1 MAGCWTSIPINSHP
15 LKDNQEFG
23 QSFKLFMPKTWER
36 WGWQSF
42 SRTSWSL
49 VPSSASLGHSI
60 FQPVMY
66 FTIVF
71 LSTSVAF
78 LLASVVFYVSLDQRC
93 VSSVFHCTNAVSL
106 LSGVFRILVFGTYFP
121 TAVFGWPYQSFPP
134 SPPFS
139 SSCLISQCW
148 QLWPKTLYH
157 CWWFATATAITT
169 RTVKTAMKNLWL
181 SQPLR
186 LIINDNLSTS
196 HLAM

>member
-78 LLASVVFYVSLDQRC
+78 LLASVVFYVSLDQLY
-93 VSSVFHCTNAVSL
+93 VSSVFVFHCTNAVSL

-148 QLWPKTLYH
+148 KLWPKTL
-157 CWWFATATAITT
+157 
-169 RTVKTAMKNLWL
+169 
-181 SQPLR
+181 PLP
-186 LIINDNLSTS
+186 LICNGNGN
-196 HLAM
+196 HN